1 MDGRQTTSGRKGFG
15 KINFSKKIKRAG
27 ICRLFFLDFKAGVY
41 YKKNVFGCVAQ
52 WLEHYL
58 HIVGVAGSN
67 PTERAIFRK
76 DILMSSQEDFS
87 VKNSV
92 ESTNKDSLLSELKS
106 KKEQKTVFILKKKE
120 SYFDV
125 FLRLTQHRKEK

>member
-1 MDGRQTTSGRKGFG
+1 
-15 KINFSKKIKRAG
+15 
-27 ICRLFFLDFKAGVY
+27 
-41 YKKNVFGCVAQ
+41 
-52 WLEHYL
+52 
-58 HIVGVAGSN
+58 
-67 PTERAIFRK
+67 
-76 DILMSSQEDFS
+76 MSSQEDFS